1 MATACKI
8 GIVKENGKVE
18 CVVCWRDGHPDT
30 AGQTL
35 ANHYDTYEK
44 AAKLIAKGQI
54 MELKETIRKS
64 RFQQPD
70 RTVSAEQCKP
80 ITYPTQAAFFRADHG
95 QRYTYLFKDGQ
106 WFMSE
111 EEYI

>member
-18 CVVCWRDGHPDT
+18 CVCCWYNGNPDN

-44 AAKLIAKGQI
+44 TSKLIDKGQI
-54 MELKETIRKS
+54 MELAETIRKT
-64 RFQQPD
+64 RFQKPEGWVTEAD
-70 RTVSAEQCKP
+70 CKP
-80 ITYPTQAAFFRADHG
+80 ITYMTQAAFFRADHG

-106 WFMSE
+106 WWMTE
-111 EEYI
+111 E